1 MNIKILIKLIQ
12 EKHHQSGIEINPPA
26 TFSDI
31 TEFENEIGFALPSDF
46 REFYLTCNGFGC
58 NEDIFN
64 MIPLQNIRKYPQNFG
79 KNWFHFS
86 EYMIYSEMWGLRRT
100 SEGKFEIFNDS
111 HPDKVM
117 TSSVNEF
124 LQRFLAGNVFDSG
137 GLYEWQKKL
146 GIM

>member
-12 EKHHQSGIEINPPA
+12 EKHHQSGIEVNPPA
-26 TFSDI
+26 TLSDI
-31 TEFENEIGFALPSDF
+31 TEFENKIGFALPSDF
-46 REFYLTCNGFGC
+46 IEFYLTCNGFGC

-64 MIPLQNIRKYPQNFG
+64 MIPLQNIRKYEENFG

-100 SEGKFEIFNDS
+100 SEGDFEIFYS
-111 HPDKVM
+111 SYPDKVM
-117 TSSVNEF
+117 TSSIKEF

-137 GLYEWQKKL
+137 GLYEWQKEL
-146 GIM
+146 GII